1 MFIRQSPEEI
11 KQSLIVSS
19 HPAMDAIRGGDAPLW
34 SASPGRCG
42 PELTAESAARFRPGA
57 RHHSAESATFEINFK
72 FTVRKSEEGRKPEDV
87 KKPEDLIKVSCLFEA
102 EYSLKPDFHPT
113 AEQLRAF
120 HHGNAVF
127 NCWPYFR
134 EFVQNSAV
142 RMHLPP
148 PPVPFLRLMPPQK
161 QESDKP
167 KRLPAR
173 KSLELEAD
181 KK

>member
-1 MFIRQSPEEI
+1 MFIRQSAEEI
-11 KQSLIVSS
+11 KQSLIVNSNT
-19 HPAMDAIRGGDAPLW
+19 AIDAIRLVEASLW
-34 SASPGRCG
+34 SASPGQFAH
-42 PELTAESAARFRPGA
+42 EMTAESEARFRPGA
-57 RHHSAESATFEINFK
+57 CRHSPESVTFEISFK

-87 KKPEDLIKVSCLFEA
+87 KKPEDLIKISCLFEA

-113 AEQLRAF
+113 EEQLRAF

-161 QESDKP
+161 KESDKP
-167 KRLPAR
+167 NALSQRKGLRLEDEE
-173 KSLELEAD
+173 K
-181 KK
+181 